1 MRAVKDQEAAS
12 SGFKN
17 WAQQTIP
24 DAAFM
29 NVGSTAQIQQLLFAG
44 LRNSK
49 ANSQDEIPAERVFKA
64 SNQAVYSLIYSGV
77 LVVDFHRHCF
87 CQDYEC
93 PTRLANRDCKSIS
106 SHRD

>member
-1 MRAVKDQEAAS
+1 MAAAEVRAEVDQEAAS
-12 SGFKN
+12 SAFKN
-17 WAQQTIP
+17 WAQQMVP

-64 SNQAVYSLIYSGV
+64 SSTQY
-77 LVVDFHRHCF
+77 
-87 CQDYEC
+87 
-93 PTRLANRDCKSIS
+93 
-106 SHRD
+106 